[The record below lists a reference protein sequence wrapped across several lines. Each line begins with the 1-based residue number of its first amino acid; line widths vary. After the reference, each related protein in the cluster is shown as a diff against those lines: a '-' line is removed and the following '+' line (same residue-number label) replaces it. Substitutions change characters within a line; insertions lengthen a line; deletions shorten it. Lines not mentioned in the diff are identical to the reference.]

1 MIYSASAENSHAL
14 HTNGSKTPFD
24 RPAKYSLNMPH
35 KQFIEQHFQQSADSI
50 LANQHLAGQI
60 EQAAKHIYACFETG
74 GKLMI
79 CGNGGSAADAQHLS
93 SELLNRY
100 KRERRE
106 LPGIALTTDASTLTS
121 IANDYDYQQVFAKQ
135 VRALG
140 QVQDML
146 MVITT
151 SGNSDNL
158 INAVHAAHD
167 KSVSCI
173 ALNGKGGG
181 ELSDVLSAED
191 INIIVSGDITARIQE
206 VHGLIIHCLCE
217 LIDSYI
223 LD

>member
-1 MIYSASAENSHAL
+1 MSQ
-14 HTNGSKTPFD
+14 T
-24 RPAKYSLNMPH
+24 SLVS
-35 KQFIEQHFQQSADSI
+35 QHFQASATSI
-50 LANQHLAGQI
+50 LENQFLEAQI
-60 EQAAKHIYACFETG
+60 ETAAKTIYQCFESG

-100 KRERRE
+100 RRERRE

-121 IANDYDYQQVFAKQ
+121 IGNDYDYSQVFSKQ
-135 VRALG
+135 VNALG
-140 QVQDML
+140 QKNDLL

-181 ELSDVLSAED
+181 KLNQQLSEQD
-191 INIIVSGDITARIQE
+191 INIKAM
-206 VHGLIIHCLCE
+206 
-217 LIDSYI
+217 
-223 LD
+223 

>member
-1 MIYSASAENSHAL
+1 MSADKLSIEHFQASA
-14 HTNGSKTPFD
+14 
-24 RPAKYSLNMPH
+24 
-35 KQFIEQHFQQSADSI
+35 QSI
-50 LANQHLAGQI
+50 LDNQHLAADI
-60 EQAAKHIYACFETG
+60 TAAAEAIMACFNNG

-100 KRERRE
+100 RRERRE

-121 IANDYDYQQVFAKQ
+121 IGNDYHFSEVFSKQ
-135 VRALG
+135 VSALG
-140 QVQDML
+140 QAGDLL

-158 INAVHAAHD
+158 IKAVQVAHD
-167 KSVSCI
+167 KSVRCI

-181 ELSDVLSAED
+181 KLNAVLNSDDLS
-191 INIIVSGDITARIQE
+191 IIVKGDVTARIQE
-206 VHGLIIHCLCE
+206 VHGLIIHCICE
-217 LIDSYI
+217 LIDTFI

>member
-1 MIYSASAENSHAL
+1 MIIEHFQASAA
-14 HTNGSKTPFD
+14 
-24 RPAKYSLNMPH
+24 
-35 KQFIEQHFQQSADSI
+35 SI
-50 LANQHLAGQI
+50 LDNQHMAPQI
-60 EQAAKHIYACFETG
+60 EAAAKRIYECFDSG
-74 GKLMI
+74 GKLLI

-106 LPGIALTTDASTLTS
+106 LPGIALTTDGSTLTS
-121 IANDYDYQQVFAKQ
+121 IGNDYDFREVFSKQ
-135 VRALG
+135 VSALANPG
-140 QVQDML
+140 DLL

-151 SGNSDNL
+151 SGNSDNIL
-158 INAVHAAHD
+158 EAVKVAHD
-167 KSVSCI
+167 KSVNCI

-181 ELSDVLSAED
+181 KLSPVLNDDDIDLIVKGDV
-191 INIIVSGDITARIQE
+191 TARIQE

>member
-1 MIYSASAENSHAL
+1 MPDNNIISQQFDASAA
-14 HTNGSKTPFD
+14 
-24 RPAKYSLNMPH
+24 
-35 KQFIEQHFQQSADSI
+35 SI
-50 LANQHLAGQI
+50 LDNKHLQPAI
-60 EQAAKHIYACFETG
+60 DKAAQMIFDSFQNN

-106 LPGIALTTDASTLTS
+106 LPGIALTTDASTITS
-121 IANDYDYQQVFAKQ
+121 IGNDYDYSEVFSKQ
-135 VRALG
+135 VSALG
-140 QVQDML
+140 QPQDIL

-158 INAVHAAHD
+158 VKAVNRAHE
-167 KSVSCI
+167 KSVKCI

-181 ELSDVLSAED
+181 KLNNVLSDTDL
-191 INIIVSGDITARIQE
+191 NIIVNGNVTARIQE
-206 VHGLIIHCLCE
+206 VHGLIIHCICE
-217 LIDSYI
+217 LIDCYI